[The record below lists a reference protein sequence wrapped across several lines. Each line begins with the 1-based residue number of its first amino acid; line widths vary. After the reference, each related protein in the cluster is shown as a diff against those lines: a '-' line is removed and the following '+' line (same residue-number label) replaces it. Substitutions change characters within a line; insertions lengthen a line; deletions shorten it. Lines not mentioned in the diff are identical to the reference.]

1 MSKKLKLLCSLWFLV
16 CASLSAALTDAWP
29 QMVRADQSA
38 TITMV
43 FENEPLLEKPERLT
57 LLYLN
62 DDGLRSDGQPFQ
74 YGVRETIPFVIEGN
88 TIKAT
93 LRFPGETIHT
103 LTLVDTNNK
112 KDTPVAVFK
121 LYSLKPDFF
130 ALRPFKGN
138 FHMHSQFSDGAEKTG
153 SIMVATC
160 RKFGQDFASESD
172 HNAYAG
178 SEEAMAFFHH
188 VPTDMKAYPGEEV
201 HSQGNSVHILS
212 VGSSESMADWFK
224 NNQLSKRGSRF
235 MRRILHMIVQTN
247 IAHMPGEPDV
257 YRNPVIS
264 EYYKK
269 KCESKA
275 KLAACCAVMHKLV
288 NIIFAVLR
296 DRKPYEIRTPEEHKK
311 LMQARCATAVSVA

>member
-43 FENEPLLEKPERLT
+43 FENEPLLEKPERLA

-112 KDTPVAVFK
+112 KETPVAVFK

-224 NNQLSKRGSRF
+224 NNQPEYLIGSKTTSLNTKPPSRPSSPKWASRC
-235 MRRILHMIVQTN
+235 RRSSC
-247 IAHMPGEPDV
+247 G
-257 YRNPVIS
+257 
-264 EYYKK
+264 
-269 KCESKA
+269 
-275 KLAACCAVMHKLV
+275 
-288 NIIFAVLR
+288 
-296 DRKPYEIRTPEEHKK
+296 
-311 LMQARCATAVSVA
+311 

>member
-43 FENEPLLEKPERLT
+43 FENEPLLEKPERLA

-112 KDTPVAVFK
+112 KETPVAVFK
-121 LYSLKPDFF
+121 IYYLKPDFF

-224 NNQLSKRGSRF
+224 NSGRPLVVVANKLDKLKKSE
-235 MRRILHMIVQTN
+235 I
-247 IAHMPGEPDV
+247 EP
-257 YRNPVIS
+257 N
-264 EYYKK
+264 
-269 KCESKA
+269 
-275 KLAACCAVMHKLV
+275 LAL
-288 NIIFAVLR
+288 
-296 DRKPYEIRTPEEHKK
+296 IRETLTLPEEVLIIPFSAEKGQGREALMAEIVK
-311 LMQARCATAVSVA
+311 LL

>member
-43 FENEPLLEKPERLT
+43 FDNEPLLEKPERLA

-62 DDGLRSDGQPFQ
+62 DDGLRSDGQSFQ

-88 TIKAT
+88 TLKAT

-112 KDTPVAVFK
+112 KETPVAVFK

-160 RKFGQDFASESD
+160 RKF
-172 HNAYAG
+172 
-178 SEEAMAFFHH
+178 
-188 VPTDMKAYPGEEV
+188 
-201 HSQGNSVHILS
+201 
-212 VGSSESMADWFK
+212 
-224 NNQLSKRGSRF
+224 
-235 MRRILHMIVQTN
+235 
-247 IAHMPGEPDV
+247 
-257 YRNPVIS
+257 
-264 EYYKK
+264 
-269 KCESKA
+269 
-275 KLAACCAVMHKLV
+275 
-288 NIIFAVLR
+288 
-296 DRKPYEIRTPEEHKK
+296 
-311 LMQARCATAVSVA
+311 